1 MVEINEC
8 IQAYNSSGEIVYRF
22 RNVAELDEYNDKYW
36 AMNPECYAKLNSADG
51 RFARANDLLFYKEDQ
66 VIKTN
71 YALIDSIIGDCTYVL
86 GSIKFT
92 GADRHN
98 INRYGSQY
106 TMDILQ
112 QILDIIQP
120 KVHQP
125 DWEKQAFAIGAKP
138 FFTIPVDD
146 RSILDK
152 LKDQVIQKKL
162 ESMEKGLEQKDAKR
176 KDALGGEDGGNYDAS
191 GNSAHYKQQ
200 FMEFIRAQE
209 RKFGTIAAYITCI
222 SNIDKYEGR
231 AGEKEGVPFEKDF
244 VKKSWYKKAANHFKK
259 KIEGYQ
265 QGFRNLPGRNTYVEM
280 PEEILDLLKVEL
292 PQLHSI
298 PDYVPLSEAI
308 EK

>member
-1 MVEINEC
+1 MVEIKKC
-8 IQAYNSSGEIVYRF
+8 IQAYNAQGEIAYRF
-22 RNVAELDEYNDKYW
+22 RNIEELRAYNEKYW
-36 AMNPECYAKLNSADG
+36 NINFEYFIKLKGN
-51 RFARANDLLFYKEDQ
+51 RFARVNDLLFYNEDQ
-66 VIKTN
+66 IIKTN
-71 YALIDSIIGDCTYVL
+71 SVLINAIIKDCTYAHTAVSPL
-86 GSIKFT
+86 T

-106 TMDILQ
+106 TMDILD